1 MLLLINVYDLYYSQ
15 VEGEIKRKGR
25 WQNQFDCTLFLD
37 HTVDTPLAQHLW
49 MGAAHSTSQKHTFD
63 IILMLT

>member
-1 MLLLINVYDLYYSQ
+1 MCMIFIILKLRVKLNGKVDGRINLTV
-15 VEGEIKRKGR
+15 
-25 WQNQFDCTLFLD
+25 LFLD